1 MYKRQV
7 LRVRGRRKVSGAVRR
22 DEDYVSFYQ
31 PTFPNEWIIKQVY
44 ASAMS
49 GVSPV
54 VVMPTE
60 QAGNYIS
67 AYFYEPKL
75 DVSYEGG
82 LGTNATLRYR
92 KLA

>member
-1 MYKRQV
+1 MYKRQ
-7 LRVRGRRKVSGAVRR
+7 
-22 DEDYVSFYQ
+22 
-31 PTFPNEWIIKQVY
+31 TFPNEWIIKQVY
-44 ASAMS
+44 AAAMS

-67 AYFYEPKL
+67 AYFFEPKL

-82 LGTNATLRYR
+82 LRTNAVLRYR